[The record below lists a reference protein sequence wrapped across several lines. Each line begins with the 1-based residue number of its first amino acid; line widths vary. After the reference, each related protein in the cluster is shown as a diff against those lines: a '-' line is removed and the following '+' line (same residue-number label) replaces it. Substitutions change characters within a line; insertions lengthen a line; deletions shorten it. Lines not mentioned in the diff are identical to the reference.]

1 MKIVLGWV
9 NGGRGKAKVEAMGQM
24 VEEYARRAGQYAGV
38 EVARYGSEEALL
50 DGVGR
55 GTVWVVLLEARGAML
70 TSEEFAEGLGRQRD
84 AGVQRVMVGVG
95 PADGWSGAARG
106 RADVLL
112 SLGRVTLPHELARV
126 VAAEQVYRA
135 LTILAGHPYHL
146 GH

>member
-1 MKIVLGWV
+1 MTIVLGWV
-9 NGGRGKAKVEAMGQM
+9 SAGRGKAKVEEMERA
-24 VEEYARRAGQYAGV
+24 VEGYARRAGQYAATTV
-38 EVARYGSEEALL
+38 VRYASEEALL
-50 DGVGR
+50 EAVGR

-70 TSEEFAEGLGRQRD
+70 TSEEFAEALGRQRD
-84 AGVQRVMVGVG
+84 GGVQRVMVGVG
-95 PADGWSGAARG
+95 PADGWSAAARG

-112 SLGRVTLPHELARV
+112 SVGRVTLPHELARV